1 VHAIDEHHYI
11 LQVEFERGLHSV
23 FCFVLGDDDVGI
35 IIGRVLVAL
44 IERIVWIALL
54 VVRILSGGGVVPRSL
69 TGWFISSTL
78 IIWASAISWSGSTS
92 AVLLG
97 LFVFL
102 GTRITRSIWSLL
114 FNFIFVAE
122 I

>member
-1 VHAIDEHHYI
+1 MHAVDEHHYI

-23 FCFVLGDDDVGI
+23 FCFVLGDDYVGI
-35 IIGRVLVAL
+35 VIGRVLVTL
-44 IERIVWIALL
+44 IERIVWITLL

-69 TGWFISSTL
+69 TGWFISSAL
-78 IIWASAISWSGSTS
+78 IIWAGAVSWSGSVS

-102 GTRITRSIWSLL
+102 GTYITWSVWSLL
-114 FNFIFVAE
+114 FDFIFVDE

>member
-1 VHAIDEHHYI
+1 MHAIDEHHYI

-23 FCFVLGDDDVGI
+23 FCFVLGDDDVGVV
-35 IIGRVLVAL
+35 IGRVLVAL
-44 IERIVWIALL
+44 IERIVWITLL
-54 VVRILSGGGVVPRSL
+54 VVRLLSGGGIVSRSL
-69 TGWFISSTL
+69 TSWLISSTL
-78 IIWASAISWSGSTS
+78 IVWASAISWSGCTS

-102 GTRITRSIWSLL
+102 GAHITRSIWSLL